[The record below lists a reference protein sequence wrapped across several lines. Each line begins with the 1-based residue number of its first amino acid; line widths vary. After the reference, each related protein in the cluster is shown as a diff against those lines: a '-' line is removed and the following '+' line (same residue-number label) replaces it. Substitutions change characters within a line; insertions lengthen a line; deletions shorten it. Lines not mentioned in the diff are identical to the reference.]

1 MHRQGFDL
9 QLTQYDQRGWRATFY
24 TTGHGALADERDSPI
39 PPGGSRL
46 DATGLPRR
54 HDPLASLLFSA
65 RRIRDSRLDIMTSSL
80 VPSPL

>member
-54 HDPLASLLFSA
+54 HDPLQIA
-65 RRIRDSRLDIMTSSL
+65 
-80 VPSPL
+80 PLTIEAELRGTPTPVHECGLPPF